1 LGIASPLFALIV
13 FPKGTKHE
21 GGAPKMLR
29 REFLSVTAG
38 AAIGPKAV
46 RGARLDELI
55 SQLEPLVRAQIPGI
69 KSFEITY
76 DPEDPK
82 VPLVILA
89 MRV

>member
-1 LGIASPLFALIV
+1 MF
-13 FPKGTKHE
+13 
-21 GGAPKMLR
+21 R

-46 RGARLDELI
+46 RGPRLDELI
-55 SQLEPLVRAQIPGI
+55 GQIEPIVRAQIPGI
-69 KSFEITY
+69 KTFEIKY
-76 DPEDPK
+76 NPDDPK

>member
-1 LGIASPLFALIV
+1 MF
-13 FPKGTKHE
+13 
-21 GGAPKMLR
+21 R
-29 REFLSVTAG
+29 REFFSVTAG
-38 AAIGPKAV
+38 AAMGPKAV

-55 SQLEPLVRAQIPGI
+55 SQLEPLIRAQIPGI
-69 KSFEITY
+69 RTFEIQY